1 MSSRW
6 VRRAEPDQAIALT
19 PLVDA
24 AQMARSSEFRPLFSA
39 PVPEPPLTPPSVAEP
54 PAVEEEDDDDT
65 QTAVQRMSE
74 EWAAKL
80 AEVDQVLRQAHQRAE
95 ALARQA
101 EAEGFEVGY
110 GKGYAE
116 GSEAARR
123 LLDQEIAQVRQIA
136 DAARLSRQQML
147 QRLEGEIIALVLA
160 IARKILG
167 DAALQREATIV
178 DTLHRAID
186 RLGQQGPYRIRLN
199 PRDAEFLSARW
210 RTRDELDGAQWEL
223 IADERI
229 GVGGCI
235 LECGAA
241 TVDARIET
249 QFELVRRALMGLQ
262 EADFVEEADDGSAA

>member
-54 PAVEEEDDDDT
+54 PAVEEEEDDA
-65 QTAVQRMSE
+65 QAAVQRMSE

-160 IARKILG
+160 VARKILG

-178 DTLHRAID
+178 DTVHRAID

-210 RTRDELDGAQWEL
+210 QTRDELDGAQWEL
-223 IADERI
+223 IPDERI

>member
-6 VRRAEPDQAIALT
+6 VRHVESDQALGLT

-24 AQMARSSEFRPLFSA
+24 AQLARPGEFRPLFSDPA
-39 PVPEPPLTPPSVAEP
+39 PEPPLTPPSVAEP
-54 PAVEEEDDDDT
+54 PAVEAGEEASQVD
-65 QTAVQRMSE
+65 VRRMSE

-101 EAEGFEVGY
+101 EAEGYEVGY
-110 GKGYAE
+110 SKGYAE
-116 GSEAARR
+116 GSEAARH

-136 DAARLSRQQML
+136 DAAQRGRQQML
-147 QRLEGEIIALVLA
+147 QRLEGEIVALVLA

-178 DTLHRAID
+178 DTVHRAIA

-223 IADERI
+223 IPDERI

-249 QFELVRRALMGLQ
+249 QFDLVRRALMGLQ
-262 EADFVEEADDGSAA
+262 ETDSVEEAGDGSVA

>member
-1 MSSRW
+1 LSSQW
-6 VRRAEPDQAIALT
+6 VRRVGPDQATGLT
-19 PLVDA
+19 PLIDA
-24 AQMARSSEFRPLFSA
+24 AQLTRSGEFRPLFGDPA
-39 PVPEPPLTPPSVAEP
+39 PEPPLTPPAVAEP
-54 PAVEEEDDDDT
+54 SAAEEEEEAPQAD
-65 QTAVQRMSE
+65 VQRMSE
-74 EWAAKL
+74 EWAARL

-101 EAEGFEVGY
+101 EAEGYEVGY
-110 GKGYAE
+110 SKGYAE
-116 GSEAARR
+116 GSEAARH
-123 LLDQEIAQVRQIA
+123 LLDQEIAQVRQVA
-136 DAARLSRQQML
+136 DAARLSCQQML
-147 QRLEGEIIALVLA
+147 QHMEGEVVALVLA

-178 DTLHRAID
+178 DTVHRAVA

-210 RTRDELDGAQWEL
+210 QTRDELDGAQWEL
-223 IADERI
+223 VPDERI

-262 EADFVEEADDGSAA
+262 ETDFVEEAGDGSAA